1 MRSLKYRVFLCL
13 EVLRILV
20 GHALVS
26 LDKVA
31 HWIDYVVLDVL
42 DQGIDEWSSNVLD
55 PALDPYVIVQKVSLA
70 SQDAQVDSKVV
81 IFAVDNG
88 NEAIFD
94 FLGDVQNSREIH
106 QSLVVFA
113 QLTNASD
120 EETFVCIT

>member
-1 MRSLKYRVFLCL
+1 M
-13 EVLRILV
+13 
-20 GHALVS
+20 
-26 LDKVA
+26 
-31 HWIDYVVLDVL
+31 VLDVL

-94 FLGDVQNSREIH
+94 FLGDIQNSGEIH
-106 QSLVVFA
+106 QSLIVFA
-113 QLTNASD
+113 QLANASD
-120 EETFVCIT
+120 EETFV